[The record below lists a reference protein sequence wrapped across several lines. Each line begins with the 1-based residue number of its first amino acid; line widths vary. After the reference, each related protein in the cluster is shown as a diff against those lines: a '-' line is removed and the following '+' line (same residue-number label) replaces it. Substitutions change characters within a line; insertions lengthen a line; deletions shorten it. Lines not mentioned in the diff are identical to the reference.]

1 MGQDKVMK
9 VVIDTNVL
17 ISALLFGG
25 TPGKLIPL
33 WQKGDIKMQTSK
45 EMVDEYIKVL
55 SYPKFELSKAEI
67 TYLLQ
72 GEILPYL
79 DVIAPTSTSESILI
93 KEDPSDDKF
102 IYCAE
107 SGNAKCIITG
117 DHHLLK
123 LKAHEDIKILTP
135 LQFLENF

>member
-1 MGQDKVMK
+1 MGQIKEMK

-25 TPGKLIPL
+25 TPGRLIPL
-33 WQKGDIKMQTSK
+33 WKNGRIKPQASK
-45 EMVDEYIKVL
+45 EMIDEYIKVL
-55 SYPKFELSKAEI
+55 AYPKFELSEAEI
-67 TYLLQ
+67 TYILH

-79 DVIAPTSTSESILI
+79 DVVASSSGRVLV

-102 IYCAE
+102 IHCAKI
-107 SGNAKCIITG
+107 GKARCVITG

-123 LKAHEDIKILTP
+123 LNLHGKIEILTP
-135 LQFLENF
+135 SEFLEKF